1 MRLPSGPPS
10 LSDAL
15 QYLALGRTRDATW
28 VRRMI
33 KRSQQRARACQI
45 CSVVVATFK
54 RLMER

>member
-15 QYLALGRTRDATW
+15 QYLAL
-28 VRRMI
+28 RR
-33 KRSQQRARACQI
+33 KRAQQRYWACRVY
-45 CSVVVATFK
+45 SVVVASIK